1 MSFDNI
7 TILYIKGNS
16 FRINFRYMSKDDAI
30 NWMVLF
36 YLIKEVSYK
45 FSIIIYILGENNNL
59 TYYQKNRDV
68 ILNRAKHYYENN
80 KKD

>member
-1 MSFDNI
+1 
-7 TILYIKGNS
+7 
-16 FRINFRYMSKDDAI
+16 
-30 NWMVLF
+30 MVPI

-45 FSIIIYILGENNNL
+45 FSFIIYILGENNNL

-68 ILNRAKHYYENN
+68 ILNRAKHYYGNN